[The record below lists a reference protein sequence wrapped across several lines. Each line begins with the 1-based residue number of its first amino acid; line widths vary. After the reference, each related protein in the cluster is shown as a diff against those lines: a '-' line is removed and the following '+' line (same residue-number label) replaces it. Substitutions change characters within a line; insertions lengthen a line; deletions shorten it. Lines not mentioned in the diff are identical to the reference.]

1 MNLLDILILVLL
13 VAAVYRG
20 HHVGLTRQILAT
32 TGFFVG
38 LVIGSF
44 AQRYVVGF
52 SPDAMTRTLITL
64 LTTLGMGFLF
74 LTIGEQ
80 VGMRMKL
87 RVMQLKIDK
96 FDNWLG
102 SAVAVLT
109 VLVTVW
115 LSASILASMPLQSTQ
130 RQIRGSAIV
139 TALNANLPSATKVV
153 AGLGHLINPNGFP
166 QVFTGNE
173 PTREGVTTIPGISP
187 RLQQAIDRTKV
198 SVVQLEGL
206 GCGGIVQGSGFVI
219 DSDLVATNAHV
230 VAGVPK
236 VYVRDANGQHT
247 GTIVWF
253 DPELDFAVVR
263 ANNLAGP
270 PLLLNPDIAPD
281 GTRGAVLGYPG
292 GGPLTAGGAEI
303 LDDFRARGRDIYN
316 SRITVRNVYSLA
328 ANVIPGNSGGPVIGE
343 DGRVIGIIFAQS
355 TSYDNVGYAL
365 SNEQLASGINIAQ
378 TQDRAVRSGTCAE

>member
-1 MNLLDILILVLL
+1 MNLLDILILILIVSAL
-13 VAAVYRG
+13 YRG
-20 HHVGLTRQILAT
+20 HHIGLTRQIAAT
-32 TGFFVG
+32 AGFLLG

-44 AQRYVVGF
+44 AQKYTVTF
-52 SPDAMTRTLITL
+52 SDDAMSRALITL
-64 LTTLGMGFLF
+64 FTTLGMGFLF
-74 LTIGEQ
+74 LTIGEH
-80 VGMRMKL
+80 VGMRVKL
-87 RVMQLKIDK
+87 RVMQWKIDR

-102 SAVAVLT
+102 SGIAVVTL
-109 VLVTVW
+109 LVAVW
-115 LSASILASMPLQSTQ
+115 LSAAILASMPLQSTQ

-139 TALNANLPSATKVV
+139 STLNANLPSATRVISS
-153 AGLGHLINPNGFP
+153 LGHLINPNGFP

-173 PTREGVTTIPGISP
+173 PVREGVTTIPGISP
-187 RLQQAIDRTKV
+187 QLQQAIDNAKA
-198 SVVQLEGL
+198 SVVKLEGL

-247 GTIVWF
+247 GTVVWF

-263 ANNLAGP
+263 ANNLAGG
-270 PLLLNPDIAPD
+270 PLLLNKDAAAD

-292 GGPLTAGGAEI
+292 GGPLTAGGAEV

-316 SRITVRNVYSLA
+316 QRITTREVYSLA
-328 ANVIPGNSGGPVIGE
+328 AHVIPGNSGGPVIGE
-343 DGRVIGIIFAQS
+343 DGRVIGLVFAQS

-365 SNEQLASGINIAQ
+365 ANAQLSSGINIAQ
-378 TQDRAVRSGTCAE
+378 TQNRAVASGSCAD